1 MTHEYGVPSDV
12 CPMPAAELG
21 VALADDFPL
30 IGCCAVQCNTTCD
43 GSLMGNGIEARSFK
57 IPTFQLAVP
66 IRHRQES
73 VQEYAAEEVLNAI
86 HFIEEQTGEKFDWD
100 AFFKSMERFNA
111 ETDEFLE
118 WMEISK
124 TDYPQVMG
132 VTLAL
137 YRYGV
142 YQAEGGRNQDRKSV
156 V

>member
-1 MTHEYGVPSDV
+1 M
-12 CPMPAAELG
+12 
-21 VALADDFPL
+21 
-30 IGCCAVQCNTTCD
+30 
-43 GSLMGNGIEARSFK
+43 
-57 IPTFQLAVP
+57 
-66 IRHRQES
+66 
-73 VQEYAAEEVLNAI
+73 LNAI

-142 YQAEGGRNQDRKSV
+142 YQAAGGRNQAFLDMDKKLTRMAMEGYERSCLLLRISSPCYDMGRSGSILYSASYMAS
-156 V
+156 

>member
-1 MTHEYGVPSDV
+1 M
-12 CPMPAAELG
+12 
-21 VALADDFPL
+21 
-30 IGCCAVQCNTTCD
+30 
-43 GSLMGNGIEARSFK
+43 
-57 IPTFQLAVP
+57 P

-73 VQEYAAEEVLNAI
+73 VQEYAAEEVVNAI

-100 AFFKSMERFNA
+100 AFFKSMKRFNA
-111 ETDEFLE
+111 ETEEFLE

-142 YQAEGGRNQDRKSV
+142 YQAAGGRNQAFLDMDKKLTKMALDAYKSKEMSAK
-156 V
+156 